1 MKRNKTVD
9 EFIDSNEMW
18 NKELVLLRKILQSTG
33 MEETIKWGFPVY
45 TFEGKNIV
53 GLGSFKS
60 YVGLWFYQGVF
71 LKDKHKKLQNAQEG
85 KTKAMRQWRFSNA
98 KEIDKKLVL
107 EYLAEAIENQKQGKE
122 VKVERN
128 KPINIPSKLEA
139 AFKEDKILK
148 KQFDALSLGK
158 RRDFAEYI
166 DAAKREATKDKRL
179 LKIIP
184 MIKEL
189 KGLNDQYK

>member
-139 AFKEDKILK
+139 AFKEDKTLK